1 MKITLMNGNVLD
13 MLKKIPDESVD
24 CVVTSPPYY
33 GLRSYK
39 GADTIWGGNPECEHE
54 WVSQK
59 VYQDN
64 LRFRDPNHVAQV
76 GNNKNP
82 EIFDNPST
90 KADLC
95 SKCGAWK
102 GQLGLEPTYNL
113 YVEHLMLVMDEI
125 KRVLKKTGTVFWN
138 MGDSYS
144 SKGGM
149 SNPEHLINAKVG
161 NTKSGEQKGIRYI
174 NSLINDIPDKS
185 LMMIPERFAMS
196 AIDNGWILRNK
207 IIWYKRNG
215 MPSSVKDRLS
225 NKWEYIFFLTKSK
238 KYYYDLDSIRKK
250 LSVASIK
257 DKERTIL
264 NKYKGKYSKITEE
277 ESEMY
282 NSPRARNMR
291 KNRQLSFTS
300 EELAIIYKNMFVGQ
314 DELYLPPTE
323 KQLKKFYKDLHSKQI
338 NAQDMG
344 NSGYDS
350 KYSKDSYGQTLQ
362 GFTRENSIEKV
373 RKQSYID
380 AKKLFPDDINTQ
392 KEYIKNIH
400 DHYSDVKGANPGDVM
415 YDSKYLSDRDVKT
428 ASPAGRVMRNLAD
441 GKTQTLIREAIGNVN
456 QYLKNKLRE
465 SNLSI
470 YNLSALSNQPETT
483 IAHYF
488 RTDESGAALPSRE
501 FWDSVKDKLG
511 LGNYDDFVKE
521 EYKSVMLSF
530 NEHGANPGDVISQPA
545 VRSKSWYS
553 NAGHPFTHE
562 RKYDP
567 NADGGDF
574 LDIPT
579 RPHKFAHFAVYPET
593 LIESLI
599 KSGCPKDG
607 VVLDPFAGSG
617 TTGLVARNLGRSSI
631 LIEISSEYC
640 NIIKDRLNWGAGI
653 DIEYEVNS

>member
-215 MPSSVKDRLS
+215 MPSSVKDRFS
-225 NKWEYIFFLTKSK
+225 NKWEYVYFFTKSR
-238 KYYYDLDSIRKK
+238 KYYFDLDSVRKPF
-250 LSVASIK
+250 SQESIK
-257 DKERTIL
+257 RRQQKKVSINMQKFEGEGA
-264 NKYKGKYSKITEE
+264 YK
-277 ESEMY
+277 
-282 NSPRARNMR
+282 R
-291 KNRQLSFTS
+291 KHSG
-300 EELAIIYKNMFVGQ
+300 YKNTDG
-314 DELYLPPTE
+314 
-323 KQLKKFYKDLHSKQI
+323 SNRI
-338 NAQDMG
+338 N
-344 NSGYDS
+344 
-350 KYSKDSYGQTLQ
+350 
-362 GFTRENSIEKV
+362 EN
-373 RKQSYID
+373 
-380 AKKLFPDDINTQ
+380 
-392 KEYIKNIH
+392 
-400 DHYSDVKGANPGDVM
+400 
-415 YDSKYLSDRDVKT
+415 
-428 ASPAGRVMRNLAD
+428 
-441 GKTQTLIREAIGNVN
+441 
-456 QYLKNKLRE
+456 
-465 SNLSI
+465 
-470 YNLSALSNQPETT
+470 
-483 IAHYF
+483 
-488 RTDESGAALPSRE
+488 
-501 FWDSVKDKLG
+501 
-511 LGNYDDFVKE
+511 
-521 EYKSVMLSF
+521 
-530 NEHGANPGDVISQPA
+530 GANPGDVIKVAA
-545 VRSKSWYS
+545 VRYKSWYS
-553 NAGHPFTHE
+553 YLSPNYPHT
-562 RKYDP
+562 RIYDP
-567 NADGGDF
+567 DADGGDF
-574 LDIPT
+574 HDVPT
-579 RPHKFAHFAVYPET
+579 TPHAFAHFAVYPET